1 MMGDNQE
8 WYNNKELYEMFQ
20 NIESEMYKLRQEMA
34 ETRAIIRDYNGLRQ
48 KVEDTSGKTNT
59 LMWIVPVAIAGMG
72 LLFTALNFIL
82 R

>member
-1 MMGDNQE
+1 MGDNQE

-48 KVEDTSGKTNT
+48 KVEDTSGKINT

>member
-1 MMGDNQE
+1 MGDNQE
-8 WYNNKELYEMFQ
+8 WYSNKELYEMFQ

-48 KVEDTSGKTNT
+48 KVEDTSGKINT

>member
-48 KVEDTSGKTNT
+48 KVEDTSGKINT